1 MFIKTSYPFKSS
13 FISVGVT
20 KKLRV
25 IRDKTGNACEYL
37 ENYDISKKS
46 RIVPINDQYY
56 PYIRCFTRFG
66 TICTV

>member
-13 FISVGVT
+13 FVSVGVT
-20 KKLRV
+20 KMLRV

-46 RIVPINDQYY
+46 RIVPINDQ
-56 PYIRCFTRFG
+56 
-66 TICTV
+66 